1 MAFAAL
7 LSFAPAIIL
16 LQFCFNPLYK
26 IYSLESISEP
36 AFFSLKYIKY
46 CISCITVYT
55 YTIKTAERFSV
66 PPRLSKN
73 PGVDKGPQPLMAL
86 FGFGDM
92 CGKSAK
98 GACVARLSLHEVLA
112 AP

>member
-1 MAFAAL
+1 MRNIKEKADG
-7 LSFAPAIIL
+7 P
-16 LQFCFNPLYK
+16 
-26 IYSLESISEP
+26 SL
-36 AFFSLKYIKY
+36 
-46 CISCITVYT
+46 
-55 YTIKTAERFSV
+55 
-66 PPRLSKN
+66 RLSKN

>member
-1 MAFAAL
+1 MEESIKNRVAFATL
-7 LSFAPAIIL
+7 LS
-16 LQFCFNPLYK
+16 
-26 IYSLESISEP
+26 
-36 AFFSLKYIKY
+36 
-46 CISCITVYT
+46 
-55 YTIKTAERFSV
+55 
-66 PPRLSKN
+66 LSKN

>member
-1 MAFAAL
+1 MLIAYKNRAKIATVQKAAL
-7 LSFAPAIIL
+7 ILSG
-16 LQFCFNPLYK
+16 
-26 IYSLESISEP
+26 SL
-36 AFFSLKYIKY
+36 
-46 CISCITVYT
+46 
-55 YTIKTAERFSV
+55 
-66 PPRLSKN
+66 RLSKN
-73 PGVDKGPQPLMAL
+73 PGVDKGPQSLMAL

>member
-1 MAFAAL
+1 MGNTEN
-7 LSFAPAIIL
+7 SDIRP
-16 LQFCFNPLYK
+16 PG
-26 IYSLESISEP
+26 
-36 AFFSLKYIKY
+36 IKGG
-46 CISCITVYT
+46 
-55 YTIKTAERFSV
+55 
-66 PPRLSKN
+66 PRLSKN

>member
-1 MAFAAL
+1 MRVKTKKAHKKAA
-7 LSFAPAIIL
+7 
-16 LQFCFNPLYK
+16 
-26 IYSLESISEP
+26 IYIRCLG
-36 AFFSLKYIKY
+36 
-46 CISCITVYT
+46 
-55 YTIKTAERFSV
+55 
-66 PPRLSKN
+66 LSKN

>member
-1 MAFAAL
+1 MMNL
-7 LSFAPAIIL
+7 APVNTRHTQAVYRDPRR
-16 LQFCFNPLYK
+16 FNGFWLRHFLNL
-26 IYSLESISEP
+26 IDTCLH
-36 AFFSLKYIKY
+36 
-46 CISCITVYT
+46 T
-55 YTIKTAERFSV
+55 RSV
-66 PPRLSKN
+66 MWRLSKN

-98 GACVARLSLHEVLA
+98 SACAARLSLHSVLA

>member
-1 MAFAAL
+1 MRNTEN
-7 LSFAPAIIL
+7 SDIRP
-16 LQFCFNPLYK
+16 PG
-26 IYSLESISEP
+26 
-36 AFFSLKYIKY
+36 IKEGH
-46 CISCITVYT
+46 S
-55 YTIKTAERFSV
+55 
-66 PPRLSKN
+66 LSKN
-73 PGVDKGPQPLMAL
+73 PRVDKGPQPLMAL

>member
-1 MAFAAL
+1 MMNAKTKNAHKKAA
-7 LSFAPAIIL
+7 
-16 LQFCFNPLYK
+16 
-26 IYSLESISEP
+26 IYIRCL
-36 AFFSLKYIKY
+36 
-46 CISCITVYT
+46 
-55 YTIKTAERFSV
+55 
-66 PPRLSKN
+66 RLSKN

>member
-1 MAFAAL
+1 MLIAYKNLAKIATVQKAAL
-7 LSFAPAIIL
+7 ILSG
-16 LQFCFNPLYK
+16 
-26 IYSLESISEP
+26 SL
-36 AFFSLKYIKY
+36 
-46 CISCITVYT
+46 
-55 YTIKTAERFSV
+55 
-66 PPRLSKN
+66 RLSKN

>member
-1 MAFAAL
+1 MLIAYKNRPKIATVQKAAL
-7 LSFAPAIIL
+7 ILSG
-16 LQFCFNPLYK
+16 
-26 IYSLESISEP
+26 SL
-36 AFFSLKYIKY
+36 
-46 CISCITVYT
+46 
-55 YTIKTAERFSV
+55 
-66 PPRLSKN
+66 RLSKN

>member
-1 MAFAAL
+1 MG
-7 LSFAPAIIL
+7 
-16 LQFCFNPLYK
+16 
-26 IYSLESISEP
+26 
-36 AFFSLKYIKY
+36 
-46 CISCITVYT
+46 VR
-55 YTIKTAERFSV
+55 RFS
-66 PPRLSKN
+66 LSKN
-73 PGVDKGPQPLMAL
+73 PGVVKGPQSLMAL

>member
-1 MAFAAL
+1 MR
-7 LSFAPAIIL
+7 P
-16 LQFCFNPLYK
+16 PG
-26 IYSLESISEP
+26 
-36 AFFSLKYIKY
+36 IKGG
-46 CISCITVYT
+46 
-55 YTIKTAERFSV
+55 
-66 PPRLSKN
+66 PRLSKN

>member
-1 MAFAAL
+1 MRISKSANNKRAAG
-7 LSFAPAIIL
+7 
-16 LQFCFNPLYK
+16 
-26 IYSLESISEP
+26 EP
-36 AFFSLKYIKY
+36 PFS
-46 CISCITVYT
+46 
-55 YTIKTAERFSV
+55 
-66 PPRLSKN
+66 LSKN

>member
-1 MAFAAL
+1 MRNIKEKADR
-7 LSFAPAIIL
+7 P
-16 LQFCFNPLYK
+16 
-26 IYSLESISEP
+26 SL
-36 AFFSLKYIKY
+36 
-46 CISCITVYT
+46 
-55 YTIKTAERFSV
+55 
-66 PPRLSKN
+66 RLSKN

-98 GACVARLSLHEVLA
+98 GACVARLSLHEVLT